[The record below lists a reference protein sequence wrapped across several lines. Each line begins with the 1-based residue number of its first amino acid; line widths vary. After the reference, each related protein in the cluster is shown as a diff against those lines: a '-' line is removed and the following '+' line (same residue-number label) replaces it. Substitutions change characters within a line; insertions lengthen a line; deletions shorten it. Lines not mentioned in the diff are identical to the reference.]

1 MNDSEFILWTILN
14 SIVLLYAILLFIYGK
29 FIRKNEILSLVNI
42 IFNIYII
49 FKLYYLL
56 QKSYP
61 EENKTIREE
70 ESIRPDSKLIVDEDK
85 NANLI
90 EN

>member
-1 MNDSEFILWTILN
+1 MDDSEFILWTILN

-42 IFNIYII
+42 IINIYII